1 VDVTQRSLAFGLAA
15 TVLCVLGGAGCGGGE
30 AADRGAR
37 ANVAASCAFV
47 VEYGG
52 HRYLGSAA
60 PVGPVEGK
68 LLGTATMPG
77 CEDTPNAPVPDDAEV
92 EVAEIEGVDREI
104 AIMIRGRDETV
115 LLREDVDP
123 QRLPPQLT
131 RLLSA
136 PRCTSGAQP
145 VEVSGRWF
153 GIVGADGH
161 TELDLDPPYDVRIR
175 VSEASVA
182 AYERAEINIRVPMA
196 LGRPL
201 TRSDIESSLWEGGT
215 LKATVSCRD
224 GSFVASSVTA
234 APPA

>member
-1 VDVTQRSLAFGLAA
+1 VDVSKRSVAFGLAA

-30 AADRGAR
+30 AVDDGAR
-37 ANVAASCAFV
+37 ANVAGSCAFV

-52 HRYLGSAA
+52 HRYFGNAA
-60 PVGPVEGK
+60 PVAPAEGK
-68 LLGTATMPG
+68 RLGTATMPG
-77 CEDTPNAPVPDDAEV
+77 CQDTPNAPTPADADV

-123 QRLPPQLT
+123 ERLPPPLS

-136 PRCTSGAQP
+136 PRCESGAQP
-145 VEVSGRWF
+145 AEVSGRWL
-153 GIVGADGH
+153 GILGADGH

-182 AYERAEINIRVPMA
+182 AYERAEINVRVPVA
-196 LGRPL
+196 LGTPL

-215 LKATVSCRD
+215 LKATVSCHD

-234 APPA
+234 APPD

>member
-1 VDVTQRSLAFGLAA
+1 MDDAQRSLAFGLAA

-30 AADRGAR
+30 AADNGAR

-52 HRYLGSAA
+52 HRYLGNAA
-60 PVGPVEGK
+60 PVKPVEGK

-77 CEDTPNAPVPDDAEV
+77 CQDTPNVPVPDDAEV
-92 EVAEIEGVDREI
+92 EVAEIEGVDRAI

-136 PRCTSGAQP
+136 PRCNSGARS
-145 VEVSGRWF
+145 VEVSGRWL
-153 GIVGADGH
+153 GILGADGR

-182 AYERAEINIRVPMA
+182 AYERAEINVRVPMA

-201 TRSDIESSLWEGGT
+201 TRSDIESSLWGGGT

-234 APPA
+234 VPPA